1 MVSKPTNNQGVI
13 ATMEM
18 TQAHGERPSA
28 NRGNRLSSDAVDVEK
43 EPTVRMST
51 PATSA
56 KARMSWMLLAKSM
69 PRKFMYP
76 KNRKAQVIMASSP
89 AYTSQP
95 ATLYRYPTSNT
106 PGSKARLRRA
116 SAVPLA
122 AITQR

>member
-1 MVSKPTNNQGVI
+1 
-13 ATMEM
+13 
-18 TQAHGERPSA
+18 
-28 NRGNRLSSDAVDVEK
+28 
-43 EPTVRMST
+43 
-51 PATSA
+51 
-56 KARMSWMLLAKSM
+56 MLLAKSM

-122 AITQR
+122 AQAKLVSRAGSGFFWLSRYC